1 MGKAF
6 DRVVAAASAQNLKM
20 RNTGPGKMQMQAP
33 GHSAADLSVTV
44 TDASGQVLL
53 YSHSDDTDTVRDAL
67 GLSLADLFDEPRGV
81 EYKYAGGRSVFRSP
95 GKRFRQS
102 GNTKDPSLYR
112 SEKLATALAVFVVEG
127 EKDVHALETEGVV
140 ATCTAQGAGK
150 AHLYDLSPLHNK
162 HVQIVR
168 DMDDAGLKHAQQLVE
183 LLTGKAASVTVLE
196 PKIGKDAAD
205 HVAAGYGVDDFT
217 LAKLPAPDAVQP
229 PAEPTN
235 PDADPDFESAVAA
248 AMWTERVKLEAK
260 QRQSATGAATL
271 DPKLLSDILAMEVK
285 HDWLV
290 EDLLER
296 QDRLVLTGGE
306 GAGKSYLTRQLA
318 ICMAAGAHPFTG
330 QPIEPRRVL
339 VVDAENSERQW
350 ARNTR
355 YLTELATSRGGADAG
370 SNVLVSAGVRLDFA
384 LKADV
389 DTVHRLMDR
398 HKPDVLYIGP
408 LYKLTNRA
416 INSDDDAAPLIVALD
431 GFRERGVALLMEAH
445 AGHAKGSLGDRDLR
459 PRGSSALMGWPEFGL
474 GLRALEDD
482 DTMATLVHW
491 RGDREARDW
500 PHRLRR
506 GVQGE
511 YPWMRAA

>member
-6 DRVVAAASAQNLKM
+6 DRVVDAASAQGLKI
-20 RNTGPGKMQMQAP
+20 RATGPGKMQIQAP

-112 SEKLATALAVFVVEG
+112 SEKLAAALAVFVVEG

-150 AHLYDLSPLHNK
+150 AHLYDLSPLHGK

-183 LLTGKAASVTVLE
+183 LLTGTAASVTVLE

-205 HVAAGYGVDDFT
+205 HVAAGYGVDDFVIAT
-217 LAKLPAPDAVQP
+217 LPAPDTVEQ
-229 PAEPTN
+229 PAEPE
-235 PDADPDFESAVAA
+235 DSEFEAAVTA

-260 QRQSATGAATL
+260 HRQSATGAATL
-271 DPKLLSDILAMEVK
+271 DPKLLRDILAMEVK
-285 HDWLV
+285 HDWLI

-296 QDRLVLTGGE
+296 QDRLILTGTE
-306 GAGKSYLTRQLA
+306 GVGKSYLTRQLA

-339 VVDAENSERQW
+339 VIDAENSERQW

-355 YLTELATSRGGADAG
+355 YLTELATGRGRGNAG
-370 SNVLVSAGVRLDFA
+370 TNTLVSAGVRLDFA

-389 DTVHRLMDR
+389 DTVHRLMDQ
-398 HKPDVLYIGP
+398 HQPDVLYIGP

-445 AGHAKGSLGDRDLR
+445 AGHAKGALGDRDLR

-474 GLRALEDD
+474 GLRPLEEDD
-482 DTMATLVHW
+482 QMVTLVHW

-506 GVQGE
+506 GAEGE
-511 YPWMRAA
+511 YPWMRATP